1 MNAIHAVIEHC
12 RSKGVGRGAI
22 GQRGAVAHKRPRTP
36 SYTNFVKF
44 QFFLSKQYF
53 AHWQQLHLK
62 IYLKMSTVRTTTTT
76 TRTTV
81 VTSPGSSTPG
91 HYPQN
96 GSARSGGSTAGRP
109 AGGSHPAG
117 RSGGGRTR
125 SSGGSG
131 CNCGGAGGGGLAAAA
146 HWLALASAIII
157 IVAWIFR
164 FMVADKKYESAPAW
178 FEFLLFLFLAL
189 MVILGGFGI
198 GNLDGF
204 LEEYLQLTISMLGKG
219 VLLILF
225 CCRVYAN
232 RWGWFERKDSSSSA
246 VFHTLASLLC
256 CIAASLA
263 ILVLL
268 VGLGVAK

>member
-1 MNAIHAVIEHC
+1 
-12 RSKGVGRGAI
+12 
-22 GQRGAVAHKRPRTP
+22 
-36 SYTNFVKF
+36 
-44 QFFLSKQYF
+44 
-53 AHWQQLHLK
+53 
-62 IYLKMSTVRTTTTT
+62 
-76 TRTTV
+76 
-81 VTSPGSSTPG
+81 
-91 HYPQN
+91 
-96 GSARSGGSTAGRP
+96 
-109 AGGSHPAG
+109 
-117 RSGGGRTR
+117 
-125 SSGGSG
+125 
-131 CNCGGAGGGGLAAAA
+131 
-146 HWLALASAIII
+146 
-157 IVAWIFR
+157 
-164 FMVADKKYESAPAW
+164 MVADKKYESAPAW

-198 GNLDGF
+198 GNLDEF

-232 RWGWFERKDSSSSA
+232 KWGWFERKDSSSSA

>member
-1 MNAIHAVIEHC
+1 MVAVLLDDLPAAVILLAVLAVDARE
-12 RSKGVGRGAI
+12 AAE
-22 GQRGAVAHKRPRTP
+22 AVAATVAAPVVVALLQLRTGSPWHLP
-36 SYTNFVKF
+36 SS
-44 QFFLSKQYF
+44 LS
-53 AHWQQLHLK
+53 
-62 IYLKMSTVRTTTTT
+62 
-76 TRTTV
+76 
-81 VTSPGSSTPG
+81 SPGSS
-91 HYPQN
+91 
-96 GSARSGGSTAGRP
+96 
-109 AGGSHPAG
+109 
-117 RSGGGRTR
+117 
-125 SSGGSG
+125 
-131 CNCGGAGGGGLAAAA
+131 
-146 HWLALASAIII
+146 ALWSRI
-157 IVAWIFR
+157 
-164 FMVADKKYESAPAW
+164 KKYESAPAW